1 MEHDYCMHELI
12 HKLTNDSRL
21 LSKLGN
27 IGKAQKCTELQP
39 SAQISSPNENFAK
52 LVSQCAILHEI

>member
-1 MEHDYCMHELI
+1 MHELI

-52 LVSQCAILHEI
+52 LVPQCAILHEI